1 MKKAL
6 VLLLVIFTI
15 FVTGCK
21 KTEVSLYPVL
31 KYDDR
36 KAGYAFMD
44 KQGEIQIDSRF
55 DDVLLNFNGAYAI
68 VLADK
73 KVEII
78 DKTGSVVLDGIDSV
92 YQIKEDQ
99 AIVKRGDKTEL
110 VDLTAKDV
118 LMSSD
123 YIEFGENGIYSYM
136 VDGKWGYR
144 DLSGEKNLA
153 PQFDEAFPFGKNA
166 AVATKENNSFIIDKE
181 FNISDAPFTESY
193 KINEDTILAKMDG
206 KQILT
211 DLNGQVINDN
221 LVGDLTEVYGD
232 LYSAFQRVDGV
243 LVKKVF
249 NKNGKPV
256 SDENFS
262 DVRLLGHGFFAGKL
276 DGGFALFS
284 KDAGRLTDYKYDYLN
299 ADSFDK
305 KLDKKIGSITG
316 VRENTAYS
324 INKNGEEKYKVAENA
339 EAIILDRDIFIVQ
352 NELNTRYISPEKKVL
367 SVSPK
372 VEYDGDFGFLTDI
385 ENGKNYPFVIHK
397 SANDILN
404 SSIKKAV
411 DKITTEENTVFSKK
425 ISGDILYFTLKTE
438 RAEYSFM
445 ADINSGKEVEAGD
458 LFKDPKV
465 MDEIIEEKKA
475 EENIKGDV
483 KLVSFSYDDDFKF
496 VLRSDKEYFIT
507 MDKAELDRYIN
518 VEGSFFKSLYK
529 PVVNK

>member
-31 KYDDR
+31 KYDDH

-55 DDVLLNFNGAYAI
+55 DDVLLNFNDAYAI

-78 DKTGSVVLDGIDSV
+78 DKTGTVVLDGIDSV
-92 YQIKEDQ
+92 YQIKETQ
-99 AIVKRGDKTEL
+99 AIVKRGEKTEL
-110 VDLTAKDV
+110 VDLTTKEI
-118 LMSSD
+118 LMSYD
-123 YIEFGENGIYSYM
+123 YIAFGENGIYAYM
-136 VDGKWGYR
+136 DGGKWGYR
-144 DLSGEKNLA
+144 DLSGEKKLA
-153 PQFDEAFPFGKNA
+153 PQFDEAFPFGENA
-166 AVATKENNSFIIDKE
+166 AVATKENKSFIIDKKL
-181 FNISDAPFTESY
+181 NISDAPFTESY
-193 KINEDTILAKMDG
+193 KINEDTILAKMDD

-211 DLNGQVINDN
+211 DLNGKVINDN
-221 LVGDLTEVYGD
+221 LAGDLTEVYGD

-276 DGGFALFS
+276 DAGFALFS
-284 KDAGRLTDYKYDYLN
+284 EDSGRLTDYKYDYLN
-299 ADSFDK
+299 SDNFDK

-339 EAIILDRDIFIVQ
+339 ESIILDRDMFIVQ
-352 NELNTRYISPEKKVL
+352 NELNTRYISPEMNVIA
-367 SVSPK
+367 VSPK
-372 VEYDGDFGFLTDI
+372 VEYDGDFRFLTDI
-385 ENGKNYPFVIHK
+385 ENEKNYPFVIHK
-397 SANDILN
+397 YTNDILN
-404 SSIKKAV
+404 NSIKKAV
-411 DKITTEENTVFSKK
+411 DKITTEENTRFNKK
-425 ISGDILYFTLKTE
+425 INGDILYFTLKTKQ
-438 RAEYSFM
+438 AEYPFM
-445 ADINSGKEVEAGD
+445 VDINSGKALEVKD
-458 LFKDPKV
+458 LFKDTKL
-465 MDEIIEEKKA
+465 MDKIIEEKKA
-475 EENIKGDV
+475 EENIKGEV

-507 MDKAELDRYIN
+507 MDKAEIDQYIN